1 MQTGKKIGMQTLDD
15 AIQDLLNKKWIF
27 PEEAYDKC
35 IDKGRFT
42 QFLKTPP
49 DVLQ

>member
-1 MQTGKKIGMQTLDD
+1 MQTGKRIGMQTLDD
-15 AIQDLLNKKWIF
+15 AIQDLLSKKWIF

-42 QFLKTPP
+42 QFLKIPP